1 MAMVQPDLASL
12 VAGYAR
18 TFHDVIGYEH
28 HVASPLSAWLLL
40 ALCSPAASG
49 AEAAA
54 LAEVLGGG
62 PDEVAGLAA
71 SLLTEPHPLVA
82 AAAGVWGKG
91 SAASPSWLDGLPA
104 AVARGGIPSQAEL
117 DAWARQH
124 TFGLIE
130 RFPLV
135 VTDQVYLLLATALAT
150 KVSWDCPFELT
161 PATALGPTSIWPQK
175 LAQVL
180 KSPEHP
186 SHLAFIAT
194 TTRAGDVA
202 VHVAEARGGLLVA
215 SVIAR
220 PQVPAPEVLAAALE
234 LAIAVATGS
243 PVPRRS
249 LFDLPLGD
257 GPLWTIS
264 EEPAGAGARERCH
277 AVLPAWTATDRYELD
292 DPRLGFG
299 AAAKALGGADPWQ
312 AAQAAT
318 ATYSRTGFEAA
329 AVTAMAIAMAMF
341 SRSGQQRVAELRFGH
356 PYAAVAVT
364 SDPSSGPWRGV
375 PVFSAWITE
384 PVNAGDK

>member
-1 MAMVQPDLASL
+1 MAMVQPDLASR
-12 VAGYAR
+12 VADYAR

-40 ALCSPAASG
+40 ALCSPAAG
-49 AEAAA
+49 GDEAAT
-54 LAEVLGGG
+54 LARVLGGG

-71 SLLTEPHPLVA
+71 GLLTEPHPLVA
-82 AAAGVWGKG
+82 AAAGVWNKTQ
-91 SAASPSWLDGLPA
+91 AADSRWLDGLPA
-104 AVARGGIPSQAEL
+104 AVARGAIPSPPEL
-117 DAWARQH
+117 DAWAREH

-130 RFPLV
+130 RFPLR
-135 VTDQVYLLLATALAT
+135 VTDQVHLLLATALAT

-186 SHLAFIAT
+186 SHSAFIST
-194 TTRAGDVA
+194 TARAGDVA
-202 VHVAEARGGLLVA
+202 MHVAEARGGLLVA

-220 PQVPAPEVLAAALE
+220 PQVAPSEVLAAAHE
-234 LAIAVATGS
+234 LAIAIATGS
-243 PVPRRS
+243 PPPRRS
-249 LFDLPLGD
+249 LFDLALGD
-257 GPLWTIS
+257 GPLWTIT
-264 EEPAGAGARERCH
+264 EEPAGGGARERCR

-299 AAAKALGGADPWQ
+299 AAAKALGGGDPWQ

-329 AVTAMAIAMAMF
+329 AVTAVAIAMAMY
-341 SRSGQQRVAELRFGH
+341 SRSGQRRVAELRFGH
-356 PYAAVAVT
+356 PYAVVAVT
-364 SDPSSGPWRGV
+364 SDPSGGPWQGV